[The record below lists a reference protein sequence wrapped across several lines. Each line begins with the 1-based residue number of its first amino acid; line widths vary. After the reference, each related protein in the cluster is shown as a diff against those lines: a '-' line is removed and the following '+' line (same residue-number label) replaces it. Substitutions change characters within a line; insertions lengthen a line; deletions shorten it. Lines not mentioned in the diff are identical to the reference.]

1 MARYFDDDIRQI
13 KQTIDLKSLIERQG
27 LTVTRQG
34 KDYACHCPFHQDDTP
49 SLIISPKSNLYHCFG
64 CGAAGSVIDW
74 VMNTQKVS
82 FRHAM
87 ELLKNETPLTTVKP
101 QVKRSSA
108 PKMAAMVES
117 DMDDQQLMRDTID
130 YYHQTLLNSPEA
142 LKYLE
147 QRGLN
152 SPELIKHFR
161 LGYANRSLGYRLPSR
176 DSQAGKTV
184 RAQLQS
190 IGLLRESGHEHFNGS
205 IVVPVINQ
213 GEVLEVYGRK
223 VIQKLRKGTP
233 KHLYLPGPH
242 LGVWNL
248 EAFKSNNA
256 LILCESLFDAMTFWV
271 HGYHNVTTSYGTEGF
286 TDPLLAAFQ
295 QHDIERVYI
304 AYDRD
309 DAGNLAA
316 EKVAEQLAKCGIEV
330 MRLLFP
336 QGMDANEMALE
347 SSDAKS
353 AFARVI
359 QQAEWMAGSRQ
370 LEDKTVVGSESV
382 ETDEAQPAKPAQPA
396 PHKLI
401 EAEVSD
407 NEIKVSLGDR
417 FYRVR
422 GFKKNTSYEQMK
434 INLLAMRGDN
444 QHIDQFDLYSAR
456 HRAAFIKQAS
466 VELGL
471 AADVLKKDLGQLLL
485 KLEQLQDELIQR
497 QTQPKDKSVALS
509 DKERK
514 EALTLLNDPSLL
526 SRLIEDF
533 ALMGVVGENTNLL
546 TGYLAAVSR
555 KLDKP
560 LAVIIQSTSAAGKSA
575 LMDAILDLI
584 PEEERVQ
591 YSAMTGQSLFYMGE
605 TNLKHKILA
614 IAEEEGAE
622 QASYALKLLQSQGEV
637 TMASTGKDAD
647 TGKLTTHEYRVEG
660 PVMLFLT
667 TTAIDID
674 EELLNRCLVLTV
686 NESREQTQA
695 IHAIQRQRQTIEG
708 LLAEQDAKDIIR
720 LHQNAQRL
728 LRPLLIA
735 NPFANELTFLDDK
748 TRTRRD
754 HMKYLTL
761 IRSMALLHQ
770 YQRPVKTAMRKSE
783 PVEYI
788 EVTLEDIALANRL
801 AHEVLG
807 RTLDELPPQTRTL
820 LKHIQ
825 QMVKAQSEQLRI
837 AVSDIRFTRRDVR
850 QYSQFGN
857 TQLKIHMQRLEEL
870 EYLLV
875 HKGGRGQSLVYELL
889 YTGDD
894 DGERHMVGLIG
905 LGQLSKQP
913 IKTVLDANRSG
924 VNDNLSGSSRP
935 QVGAKS
941 GGCRI
946 AESVEASGVDDKSEG
961 NGQKGIY
968 SHKINGSHTVVS
980 PKIVG
985 NLHA

>member
-1 MARYFDDDIRQI
+1 
-13 KQTIDLKSLIERQG
+13 
-27 LTVTRQG
+27 
-34 KDYACHCPFHQDDTP
+34 
-49 SLIISPKSNLYHCFG
+49 
-64 CGAAGSVIDW
+64 
-74 VMNTQKVS
+74 
-82 FRHAM
+82 
-87 ELLKNETPLTTVKP
+87 
-101 QVKRSSA
+101 
-108 PKMAAMVES
+108 
-117 DMDDQQLMRDTID
+117 
-130 YYHQTLLNSPEA
+130 
-142 LKYLE
+142 
-147 QRGLN
+147 
-152 SPELIKHFR
+152 
-161 LGYANRSLGYRLPSR
+161 
-176 DSQAGKTV
+176 
-184 RAQLQS
+184 
-190 IGLLRESGHEHFNGS
+190 
-205 IVVPVINQ
+205 
-213 GEVLEVYGRK
+213 
-223 VIQKLRKGTP
+223 
-233 KHLYLPGPH
+233 
-242 LGVWNL
+242 
-248 EAFKSNNA
+248 
-256 LILCESLFDAMTFWV
+256 
-271 HGYHNVTTSYGTEGF
+271 
-286 TDPLLAAFQ
+286 
-295 QHDIERVYI
+295 
-304 AYDRD
+304 
-309 DAGNLAA
+309 
-316 EKVAEQLAKCGIEV
+316 
-330 MRLLFP
+330 
-336 QGMDANEMALE
+336 
-347 SSDAKS
+347 
-353 AFARVI
+353 
-359 QQAEWMAGSRQ
+359 
-370 LEDKTVVGSESV
+370 
-382 ETDEAQPAKPAQPA
+382 
-396 PHKLI
+396 
-401 EAEVSD
+401 
-407 NEIKVSLGDR
+407 
-417 FYRVR
+417 
-422 GFKKNTSYEQMK
+422 
-434 INLLAMRGDN
+434 
-444 QHIDQFDLYSAR
+444 
-456 HRAAFIKQAS
+456 
-466 VELGL
+466 
-471 AADVLKKDLGQLLL
+471 
-485 KLEQLQDELIQR
+485 
-497 QTQPKDKSVALS
+497 
-509 DKERK
+509 
-514 EALTLLNDPSLL
+514 
-526 SRLIEDF
+526 
-533 ALMGVVGENTNLL
+533 
-546 TGYLAAVSR
+546 
-555 KLDKP
+555 
-560 LAVIIQSTSAAGKSA
+560 
-575 LMDAILDLI
+575 
-584 PEEERVQ
+584 
-591 YSAMTGQSLFYMGE
+591 
-605 TNLKHKILA
+605 
-614 IAEEEGAE
+614 
-622 QASYALKLLQSQGEV
+622 
-637 TMASTGKDAD
+637 
-647 TGKLTTHEYRVEG
+647 
-660 PVMLFLT
+660 
-667 TTAIDID
+667 
-674 EELLNRCLVLTV
+674 VLTV

>member
-1 MARYFDDDIRQI
+1 
-13 KQTIDLKSLIERQG
+13 
-27 LTVTRQG
+27 
-34 KDYACHCPFHQDDTP
+34 
-49 SLIISPKSNLYHCFG
+49 
-64 CGAAGSVIDW
+64 
-74 VMNTQKVS
+74 
-82 FRHAM
+82 
-87 ELLKNETPLTTVKP
+87 
-101 QVKRSSA
+101 
-108 PKMAAMVES
+108 
-117 DMDDQQLMRDTID
+117 
-130 YYHQTLLNSPEA
+130 
-142 LKYLE
+142 
-147 QRGLN
+147 
-152 SPELIKHFR
+152 
-161 LGYANRSLGYRLPSR
+161 
-176 DSQAGKTV
+176 
-184 RAQLQS
+184 
-190 IGLLRESGHEHFNGS
+190 
-205 IVVPVINQ
+205 
-213 GEVLEVYGRK
+213 
-223 VIQKLRKGTP
+223 
-233 KHLYLPGPH
+233 
-242 LGVWNL
+242 
-248 EAFKSNNA
+248 
-256 LILCESLFDAMTFWV
+256 
-271 HGYHNVTTSYGTEGF
+271 
-286 TDPLLAAFQ
+286 
-295 QHDIERVYI
+295 
-304 AYDRD
+304 
-309 DAGNLAA
+309 
-316 EKVAEQLAKCGIEV
+316 
-330 MRLLFP
+330 
-336 QGMDANEMALE
+336 
-347 SSDAKS
+347 
-353 AFARVI
+353 
-359 QQAEWMAGSRQ
+359 
-370 LEDKTVVGSESV
+370 
-382 ETDEAQPAKPAQPA
+382 
-396 PHKLI
+396 
-401 EAEVSD
+401 
-407 NEIKVSLGDR
+407 
-417 FYRVR
+417 
-422 GFKKNTSYEQMK
+422 
-434 INLLAMRGDN
+434 MRGEN

-456 HRAAFIKQAS
+456 HRAAFIKQAA

-497 QTQPKDKSVALS
+497 QTKPKDKSVALT
-509 DKERK
+509 DAERK

-526 SRLIEDF
+526 SRLIDDF
-533 ALMGVVGENTNLL
+533 ALMGVVGEDTNLL

-575 LMDAILDLI
+575 LMDAILNLI

-708 LLAEQDAKDIIR
+708 LLAEQDAKDIIT

-728 LRPLLIA
+728 LRPLLVA

-761 IRSMALLHQ
+761 IRSIALLHQ
-770 YQRPVKTAMRKSE
+770 YQRPVKTAIRKVDGRDAGGRATQGAVAEE

-807 RTLDELPPQTRTL
+807 RTMDELPPQTRTL

-825 QMVKAQSEQLRI
+825 QMVKAQSEQLKV

-894 DGERHMVGLIG
+894 NGERHMVGLIG
-905 LGQLSKQP
+905 LDQLSEQP

-941 GGCRI
+941 GGGRI
-946 AESVEASGVDDKSEG
+946 AESVEASGIDDKSEG
-961 NGQKGIY
+961 DRQKGIY